1 MNILITDG
9 DNRASLAIVRS
20 LGNKGHNLFVGEIKQ
35 PSLASSSKFCKY
47 KFTYPNPAINESKFI
62 ERIFQE
68 VKKNSID
75 LILPVR
81 DLTTLS
87 ITENYDYFKDIC
99 HIPFA
104 SSDSIKLAASKLKI
118 VNLAQNINISVPQ
131 TQYLSTPNDVDD
143 FDFQIPFPIV
153 IKSDRSR
160 IRIDNGILSTSV
172 SYANNKNELIDIIKS
187 KHHNEFPILLQ
198 ERVKGPGLG
207 VFVCYNH
214 GKMIAY
220 FGHKRLREKPPSG
233 GVSTLRESVAIHPL
247 ALDYTKKLMDK
258 LIWHGVAMVEFKLDD
273 RDGIP
278 KLMEINGRFWGS
290 LQLAIDA
297 GMDFPEILINTF
309 TNNQIEISQDYKIG
323 IKTRWFLGD
332 VDALISVLTKNK
344 NKLNLPV
351 RFDSKFIYLMKF
363 LKLYQK
369 NMYYEIES
377 LTDIGP
383 CLYELSQWILRK
395 SK

>member
-1 MNILITDG
+1 
-9 DNRASLAIVRS
+9 
-20 LGNKGHNLFVGEIKQ
+20 
-35 PSLASSSKFCKY
+35 
-47 KFTYPNPAINESKFI
+47 
-62 ERIFQE
+62 
-68 VKKNSID
+68 
-75 LILPVR
+75 
-81 DLTTLS
+81 
-87 ITENYDYFKDIC
+87 
-99 HIPFA
+99 
-104 SSDSIKLAASKLKI
+104 